1 MHLCYIDDDEGYS
14 AATTKEKLVVGND
27 SAKNTPCLAHQVA
40 INRIAS
46 RSICICT
53 CSLYIID
60 GIATSKHILN
70 REYGT
75 QHYRIQEDM
84 KLNC

>member
-40 INRIAS
+40 INSLAS
-46 RSICICT
+46 RSTVSVHVHFI
-53 CSLYIID
+53 
-60 GIATSKHILN
+60 
-70 REYGT
+70 
-75 QHYRIQEDM
+75 
-84 KLNC
+84 